1 MKPKDGEV
9 LIHGRIYQ
17 TVALRVQK
25 FRETHPDWEISTDI
39 IESNDKFVV
48 MRATICSADGK
59 VISTGHCE
67 ETRGSSQINK
77 TSALMNCETGAIGR
91 ALAAAG
97 WGGQEFASA
106 DEVASA
112 IQKEAKPKLINL
124 EIEAGLRECKTI
136 KELQAAWEK
145 IPQDL
150 RATYAEIKDEVKGG
164 LK

>member
-1 MKPKDGEV
+1 MKVKDGEV
-9 LIHGRIYQ
+9 LIHGRVYQ

-25 FRETHPDWEISTDI
+25 FREAHPDWEISTDI
-39 IESNDKFVV
+39 IENNDKVV
-48 MRATICSADGK
+48 IMRATICSADGK
-59 VISTGHCE
+59 VIATGHCE
-67 ETRGSSQINK
+67 EIRGSSQINK
-77 TSALMNCETGAIGR
+77 TSALMNCETGSIGR

-124 EIEAGLRECKTI
+124 EIEAGLRECKSL
-136 KELQAAWEK
+136 KDLQEAWGK
-145 IPQDL
+145 IPVDQ
-150 RATYAEIKDEVKGG
+150 RAVYAEIKDEVKAG